1 MKPENEKK
9 LVDLAHKYPA
19 YFAYLGIQVK
29 FPELPKE
36 FIWERLGE
44 NMIEVLQDML
54 KGKEEIFRASAE
66 IEISE
71 NEEELS
77 DEKEKLV
84 DKLIKSLKK

>member
-9 LVDLAHKYPA
+9 LVVLAHKYPA

-36 FIWERLGE
+36 FLWECLGE

-54 KGKEEIFRASAE
+54 KGKEEIFRVTAE

-77 DEKEKLV
+77 DEENEFV
-84 DKLIKSLKK
+84 DNLIKSLKK